1 MNLYKIAR
9 WADTYESHETK
20 KLHALRFVLI
30 PNKTDGLGF
39 RRIAAQ
45 QDAAN
50 LFAAWIL
57 MVEIASKGRKG
68 ERGVLARD
76 GVPLDASDL
85 AAMTGFPVAIF
96 ERALIFFVDAKM
108 GWLEVAAI
116 ETTGEMLP
124 GFPANLPASPGNIPL
139 SPGNIPAPAENLA
152 ADRKGIEEKGKE
164 GNISVAAIAVEIYE
178 AYPRRQGKQDALKA
192 IAKTIKAGIDSKHLL
207 ERTKAFATAAG
218 KWNVEDRQFIPH
230 PATWFNRGSF
240 DDDPST
246 WVRVGKTDK
255 SRSGFA

>member
-1 MNLYKIAR
+1 MAIPLSNLLGAPLSG
-9 WADTYESHETK
+9 WLLGLESHG
-20 KLHALRFVLI
+20 LH
-30 PNKTDGLGF
+30 GW
-39 RRIAAQ
+39 Q
-45 QDAAN
+45 
-50 LFAAWIL
+50 WMYIL
-57 MVEIASKGRKG
+57 E
-68 ERGVLARD
+68 
-76 GVPLDASDL
+76 GVPTVLL
-85 AAMTGFPVAIF
+85 GVAC
-96 ERALIFFVDAKM
+96 LIWLPDNPAKAKF
-108 GWLEVAAI
+108 LTPEEVAAI

-124 GFPANLPASPGNIPL
+124 GVPANLPASPGNIPR